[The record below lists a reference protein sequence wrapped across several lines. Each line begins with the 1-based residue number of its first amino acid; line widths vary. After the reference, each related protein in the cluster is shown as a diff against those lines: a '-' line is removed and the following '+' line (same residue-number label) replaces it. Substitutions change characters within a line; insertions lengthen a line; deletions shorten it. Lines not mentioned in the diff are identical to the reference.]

1 MKVWVFEKKDGH
13 KLMVTQ
19 DNSRIRILQKDEH
32 LGIVTT
38 SWGVWSDIDIMKANG
53 ELKYLYTFNT
63 FYDIPSI
70 VFFDLDRSAWCEEC
84 EK

>member
-1 MKVWVFEKKDGH
+1 MKVWVFEKKDGK

-38 SWGVWSDIDIMKANG
+38 SWGVWSDIDRMKANG
-53 ELKYLYTFNT
+53 ELKYLYTFKT

-70 VFFDLDRSAWCEEC
+70 VFFDLDRSAWCEQ
-84 EK
+84 

>member
-1 MKVWVFEKKDGH
+1 MKVWVFEKKDGK

-38 SWGVWSDIDIMKANG
+38 SWGVWSDIDHMKANG
-53 ELKYLYTFNT
+53 
-63 FYDIPSI
+63 D
-70 VFFDLDRSAWCEEC
+70 
-84 EK
+84 